1 MSENEKEEG
10 GIALSDIFRI
20 IFSQKWI
27 LITILIVLTIGGT
40 LGIYYGKNTGSR
52 VYEVSF
58 TLELPKTE
66 VKEEPSASGTST
78 SAAVVYYPDGKPF
91 YYTDM
96 VSIQTLRNVK
106 YSDKNKDKYKN
117 IDIETMSTKGDISV
131 SRSVSET
138 AANSGAYEAIYS
150 LRVKASYFPN
160 SDIARDFVT
169 SLTNTPIDYLSLMDI
184 NYNVSIDSARK
195 APDYVS
201 EITQLIDQISYIIQ
215 RYEMFIEIYSDLS
228 IDGRTLRSYCQD
240 VKSYLNNT
248 AELDILRTE
257 VRKNGYIKSEELKN
271 RYEIE
276 LVKLERQYDI
286 ASFTLENLKNKG
298 DSESIS
304 AEVFKAQSD
313 LVIELEKQI
322 KEIKEVFMV
331 SDDYGKNQSQGHKD
345 FLASLEEAYA
355 TVKEFTDEFKEVV
368 SSLYTKVAVVS
379 YSDSNV
385 IVTKG
390 VTGLPMSLAISFI
403 IALVVGMIV
412 SFIVGWMKKKKAA
425 AKTESGEAVQLEIKT
440 E

>member
-10 GIALSDIFRI
+10 GIALSEIFHI

-27 LITILIVLTIGGT
+27 LITILVVLTLGGT
-40 LGIYYGKNTGSR
+40 LGIYYGKNAFSR

-66 VKEEPSASGTST
+66 VKEESSTGTNLSAS
-78 SAAVVYYPDGKPF
+78 VVYYPDGKPF

-96 VSIQTLRNVK
+96 VAIQTLRNIK

-131 SRSVSET
+131 ARSVSET

-150 LRVKASYFPN
+150 LRVKANYFPN
-160 SDIARDFVT
+160 IDIARDFVT
-169 SLTNTPIDYLSLMDI
+169 SLTNTPIDYLRLMDI
-184 NYNVSIDSARK
+184 NYDVSINSARK
-195 APDYVS
+195 APDYVT
-201 EITQLIDQISYIIQ
+201 EISQLIDQISYIIQ

-228 IDGRTLRSYCQD
+228 VDGRTLRSYCQD

-298 DSESIS
+298 DSESVS

-322 KEIKEVFMV
+322 KEIKEVFMI
-331 SDDYGKNQSQGHKD
+331 SGDYGKNQSQGHKD

-403 IALVVGMIV
+403 IGLVTAMIV
-412 SFIVGWMKKKKAA
+412 SFIVGWIKKKKAV

>member
-313 LVIELEKQI
+313 LVIEL
-322 KEIKEVFMV
+322 
-331 SDDYGKNQSQGHKD
+331 
-345 FLASLEEAYA
+345 
-355 TVKEFTDEFKEVV
+355 
-368 SSLYTKVAVVS
+368 
-379 YSDSNV
+379 
-385 IVTKG
+385 
-390 VTGLPMSLAISFI
+390 
-403 IALVVGMIV
+403 
-412 SFIVGWMKKKKAA
+412 
-425 AKTESGEAVQLEIKT
+425 
-440 E
+440 

>member
-10 GIALSDIFRI
+10 GIALSDIFHI
-20 IFSQKWI
+20 IFTQKWI
-27 LITILIVLTIGGT
+27 LSIILVVITLGGT
-40 LGIYYGKNTGSR
+40 LGIYYGKNAFSR

-58 TLELPKTE
+58 TLELPKTK
-66 VKEEPSASGTST
+66 VKEEPSTGTNLSAS
-78 SAAVVYYPDGKPF
+78 VVYYPDGKPF

-96 VSIQTLRNVK
+96 VAIQTLRNIK

-117 IDIETMSTKGDISV
+117 IDVETMSTRGDISV
-131 SRSVSET
+131 SRSISET

-150 LRVKASYFPN
+150 LTVKASYFPN

-169 SLTNTPIDYLSLMDI
+169 SLTNTPIDYLRLMDI
-184 NYNVSIDSARK
+184 NYDVSIASARK
-195 APDYVS
+195 APDYVT
-201 EITQLIDQISYIIQ
+201 EISQLIDQISYIIQ

-228 IDGRTLRSYCQD
+228 VEGRTLLSYCQD

-257 VRKNGYIKSEELKN
+257 VRKKGYIKSEELKN

-276 LVKLERQYDI
+276 LTKLERQYDI

-298 DSESIS
+298 DSESVS

-313 LVIELEKQI
+313 LVIELEKEI

-331 SDDYGKNQSQGHKD
+331 SNDYGANQSQEHKD

-355 TVKEFTDEFKEVV
+355 TVNEFTDEFKEVV

-403 IALVVGMIV
+403 IGLVTSMIV
-412 SFIVGWMKKKKAA
+412 SFIVGWLKKKKASE
-425 AKTESGEAVQLEIKT
+425 KTENGEAVQLEIKS